1 MKPSVWTIS
10 CVASVACVARGAW
23 VATMGDEACTALLN
37 NEDAVTK
44 QILQDTEER
53 LKHDDMISI
62 EDPDHLQLE
71 LDLTVKESP
80 LVNGLLTLVS
90 VATFLAGFVASD
102 FSGYQSEDWQ
112 GAHWIS
118 KWLYVCLLAYA
129 EGSCLY
135 IAICGTMACATH
147 LRAANQLEG
156 WENRCRIAL
165 EPVLQNLDQ
174 VKGKRLDTIEAVLR
188 AVVHSQGDWARTL
201 AIAGGINMSKM
212 VHWYQKP
219 GADGSGQFLLI
230 IKDPVSLMGS
240 HCAFKYLTDVSF
252 PIAIVCFLSAQTLK
266 ALKGESQH
274 IVLSVLI
281 IVAFWLLKIGH
292 DLQSLY
298 RKILD
303 WGWGVAIE
311 LPFLHGLQADYLH
324 RLSAKVSNSC
334 IVLEYFHCLRVNFPV
349 CLVDFC
355 NIPIVFRYSLVGHD

>member
-1 MKPSVWTIS
+1 
-10 CVASVACVARGAW
+10 
-23 VATMGDEACTALLN
+23 MGDEACTALLN

-188 AVVHSQGDWARTL
+188 AVIHSQGDWARTL

-303 WGWGVAIE
+303 
-311 LPFLHGLQADYLH
+311 
-324 RLSAKVSNSC
+324 
-334 IVLEYFHCLRVNFPV
+334 
-349 CLVDFC
+349 
-355 NIPIVFRYSLVGHD
+355 